1 MFFHGLTFAV
11 ARSCLNPAFESGK
24 FARKL
29 AVHFLLMFEKGS
41 DVKQSNI
48 KETKYGPQ
56 CAFSVKDHVQT
67 AHDLDM
73 DFVFQDGLFDNSFK
87 QLYA

>member
-1 MFFHGLTFAV
+1 
-11 ARSCLNPAFESGK
+11 
-24 FARKL
+24 
-29 AVHFLLMFEKGS
+29 MFEKGS
-41 DVKQSNI
+41 YVKQSNI

-67 AHDLDM
+67 AHNLDM

-87 QLYA
+87 QLYALIAMQEYCFKDFLVCFL